1 MPIVLCLPDM
11 LGQLVELISDGTIS
25 GRIAKD
31 VFADMF
37 ESGKMAQT
45 IVDEK
50 GLNKFLIVVPS
61 RRLIDQ
67 VLMPIWTRLISIVVA
82 RTNFLAFLSVR

>member
-1 MPIVLCLPDM
+1 M

-37 ESGKMAQT
+37 ERKNAQT

-50 GLNKFLIVVPS
+50 GLKQVSIVVPS
-61 RRLIDQ
+61 RR
-67 VLMPIWTRLISIVVA
+67 
-82 RTNFLAFLSVR
+82 